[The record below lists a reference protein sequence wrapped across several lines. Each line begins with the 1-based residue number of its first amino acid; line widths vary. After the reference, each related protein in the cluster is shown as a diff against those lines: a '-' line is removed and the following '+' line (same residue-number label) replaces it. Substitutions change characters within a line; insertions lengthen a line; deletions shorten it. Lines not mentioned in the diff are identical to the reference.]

1 MTVLLTLTTAGT
13 DSGPFD
19 LYSSSDAYTVP
30 FETNISKALLVAGYT
45 SSLVPDFATTVRVV
59 SLGNCLNST
68 DIVLST
74 TTTTTS
80 STTTT
85 TTTAFVC
92 DLIIASTVTQD
103 PTNQAG
109 NNGTATITFEGGT
122 LPFTYTLNGVPQ
134 GTATSPLTINNLSG
148 STSYTVV
155 ITDSLDCT
163 QTAVFQLEKLV
174 LILMQTI

>member
-45 SSLVPDFATTVRVV
+45 SSLVPDFATTRVV

-74 TTTTTS
+74 TKHLQPQQLLPLHL
-80 STTTT
+80 
-85 TTTAFVC
+85 FV
-92 DLIIASTVTQD
+92 I
-103 PTNQAG
+103 
-109 NNGTATITFEGGT
+109 
-122 LPFTYTLNGVPQ
+122 
-134 GTATSPLTINNLSG
+134 
-148 STSYTVV
+148 
-155 ITDSLDCT
+155 
-163 QTAVFQLEKLV
+163 
-174 LILMQTI
+174 

>member
-1 MTVLLTLTTAGT
+1 MFKTFVYLYTLNKIMTVLLTLTTAGT

-30 FETNISKALLVAGYT
+30 FETNISKALLIAGYT
-45 SSLVPDFATTVRVV
+45 SSLVPDFATTIRVV

-80 STTTT
+80 STTT

-122 LPFTYTLNGVPQ
+122 LPFTYVKWCSQ
-134 GTATSPLTINNLSG
+134 GTTSPLTI
-148 STSYTVV
+148 
-155 ITDSLDCT
+155 IIFLD
-163 QTAVFQLEKLV
+163 QHLIQLL
-174 LILMQTI
+174 